1 MLIIFDYICLYCRL
15 ACIFLR
21 VLFCIRIIMYELKSL
36 ESIDN
41 LPTIRIGVDPTFKA
55 YQNVQ
60 VCRLKNA
67 PRDFICTDFSSGAC
81 FNMLVRH
88 CLGATISCARLRVP
102 ECFCCSWSS
111 WREMYA
117 NANLY
122 LNWSMFPICLSHL
135 WPHVTQYNTMI
146 KCSDIIDIT

>member
-102 ECFCCSWSS
+102 ECFLLFLKLLERDVCKCEFISKLINVSD
-111 WREMYA
+111 
-117 NANLY
+117 
-122 LNWSMFPICLSHL
+122 MFVSPLAAC
-135 WPHVTQYNTMI
+135 NTI
-146 KCSDIIDIT
+146 